1 MEDVKDCM
9 VEMKINVAIPK
20 EATYDQV
27 VEWLKY
33 SVGYTSEIYLA
44 NPLCDE
50 DMEALSFEIVK

>member
-1 MEDVKDCM
+1 VKDQTM
-9 VEMKINVAIPK
+9 ELKIWVVVPK

-33 SVGYTSEIYLA
+33 SVGYTSEIELA

>member
-1 MEDVKDCM
+1 MAV
-9 VEMKINVAIPK
+9 PK

-33 SVGYTSEIYLA
+33 SVGYTSEIELV